1 MQRLRILT
9 WHTHG
14 SYLYYLSQLP
24 HDFFVLS
31 KPGRPPGY
39 GGRCGDMPWGDNVI
53 DMPLSEVQSQDFDCI
68 IFQDDAQYLEDQH
81 CYLTPQQRALP
92 RLYIEHDPPRET
104 PTDTRHPVQDPAVLI
119 VHVTPFNALM
129 WDCGDAPT
137 VIIDHGVLIPPD
149 VHYHG
154 DIARGLVIV
163 NNIASRGR
171 RLGADIFEQ
180 MRRTVPLD
188 LVGMGSQALGGLG
201 EIPHRELP
209 AFAARYRFLFN
220 PIRYTSMGLAVI
232 EAMMAGVPVLGLAT
246 AEMAVAIENGRSGY
260 VATRLDVLAAH
271 MQELLLD
278 VQRAREL
285 GAGAR
290 AAALQRFNIRRF
302 IDDWNAVLA
311 LMCTR
316 RELVV

>member
-24 HDFFVLS
+24 HDFYVLS

-53 DMPLSEVQSQDFDCI
+53 DMPVAEVQSQEFDCI
-68 IFQDDAQYLEDQH
+68 MFQDDPQYLEDQFQI
-81 CYLTPQQRALP
+81 LSPRQRALP
-92 RLYIEHDPPRET
+92 RVYIEHDPPRET

-129 WDCGDAPT
+129 WDCGDSPAVT
-137 VIIDHGVLIPPD
+137 IDHGVCIPSG
-149 VHYHG
+149 VCYSG

-171 RLGADIFEQ
+171 RLGADILEQ

-188 LVGMGSQALGGLG
+188 LVGMGSEALGGVG
-201 EIPHRELP
+201 EVAHQDLP

-232 EAMMAGVPVLGLAT
+232 EAMMAGVPVVGLAT
-246 AEMAVAIENGRSGY
+246 TEMAVAIENGRSGY
-260 VATRLDVLAAH
+260 VSTRLDVLAAH
-271 MQELLLD
+271 MNELLLD
-278 VQRAREL
+278 QEHARQL
-285 GAGAR
+285 GMGAR
-290 AAALQRFNIRRF
+290 AKALQRFNIARF

-311 LMCTR
+311 LLCIR
-316 RELVV
+316 RELVA

>member
-24 HDFFVLS
+24 HDFYVLS
-31 KPGRPPGY
+31 EPGRPPGY
-39 GGRCGDMPWGDNVI
+39 GGRCGDMAWGDNVI
-53 DMPLSEVQSQDFDCI
+53 DMPVAEVQGQEFDCI
-68 IFQDDAQYLEDQH
+68 IFQDDPQYLEDQ
-81 CYLTPQQRALP
+81 YRLLSPRQRALP
-92 RLYIEHDPPRET
+92 RIYIEHDPPRET

-129 WDCGDAPT
+129 WDCGDSPT
-137 VIIDHGVLIPPD
+137 VTIDHGVCIPSG
-149 VHYHG
+149 VCYSG

-163 NNIASRGR
+163 NNMASRGR

-188 LVGMGSQALGGLG
+188 LVGMGSEALGGVG
-201 EIPHRELP
+201 EVAHADLP

-232 EAMMAGVPVLGLAT
+232 EAMMAGVPVVGLAT
-246 AEMAVAIENGRSGY
+246 TEMAVAIENGRSGY
-260 VATRLDVLAAH
+260 VSTRLDVLAAH
-271 MQELLLD
+271 MNALLLD
-278 VQRAREL
+278 AEHARQL
-285 GAGAR
+285 GQGAR
-290 AAALQRFNIRRF
+290 ASAVQRFNIARF
-302 IDDWNAVLA
+302 INDWNAVLA
-311 LMCTR
+311 LMCIR
-316 RELVV
+316 RERVT